1 MTPRQL
7 MALCDAHREFEGA
20 ANRGGQPVAAQRQSA
35 PRANGQG
42 GAGWLM
48 AVSTGLDRNR
58 KARAQRVNTVRAPIL
73 SAPGVG

>member
-20 ANRGGQPVAAQRQSA
+20 ANRGGQPVRAQRQSA

-42 GAGWLM
+42 GAGWLL
-48 AVSTGLDRNR
+48 AVSTSLDRSR
-58 KARAQRVNTVRAPIL
+58 PRRVNTVHAPTL